1 MFTSMWTRFYCSLL
15 RKAAAAAAAAA
26 AGVECNAGGPRVIG
40 D

>member
-26 AGVECNAGGPRVIG
+26 GVECNAGGPRVIG